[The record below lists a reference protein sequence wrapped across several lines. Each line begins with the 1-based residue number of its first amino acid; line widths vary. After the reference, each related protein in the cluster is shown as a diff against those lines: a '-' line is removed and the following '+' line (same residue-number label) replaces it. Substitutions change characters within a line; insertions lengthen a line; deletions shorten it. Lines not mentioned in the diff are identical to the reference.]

1 MIITLTNI
9 SSCVAVAGGI
19 IVCNL
24 SLGLENDFF
33 GRRGERSFRKS
44 LNLTI
49 LYSDLYRF
57 SGYTKT
63 TNASRKTK

>member
-33 GRRGERSFRKS
+33 LAVEARGVFVKVS
-44 LNLTI
+44 I
-49 LYSDLYRF
+49 
-57 SGYTKT
+57 
-63 TNASRKTK
+63 